1 MGSDWVGVGPLRS
14 LDPKYPTL
22 ARAGETEVALCLVGE
37 AVYATANVCTHAFAK
52 LSDGELDG
60 HEIICPLHG
69 GRFDVR
75 TGEASAPPCVDPI
88 AVFSTKVED
97 GEVLVRL

>member
-1 MGSDWVGVGPLRS
+1 MGSDWLRVAPLRS
-14 LDPKYPTL
+14 LDAKYPTL

-37 AVYATANVCTHAFAK
+37 AVYATENVCSHAFAK

-60 HEIICPLHG
+60 YEIMCPLHG

-75 TGEASAPPCVDPI
+75 TGEPSAPPCIDPI
-88 AVFSTKVED
+88 AVFPTKVENGD
-97 GEVLVRL
+97 VFVRL